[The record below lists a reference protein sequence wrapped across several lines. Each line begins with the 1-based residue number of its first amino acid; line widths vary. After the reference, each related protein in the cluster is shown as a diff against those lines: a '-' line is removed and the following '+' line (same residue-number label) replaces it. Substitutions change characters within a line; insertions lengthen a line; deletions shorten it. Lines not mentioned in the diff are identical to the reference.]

1 VGGGGR
7 PRLEAS
13 EVAGRGGGVG
23 TGVEDGG
30 DFIGLSVVVGDV
42 TRESNALLSLE
53 GDRGNGSS
61 HSDNICNP
69 FDSSLHISLM
79 ESDLGNWL

>member
-1 VGGGGR
+1 MQ
-7 PRLEAS
+7 AS
-13 EVAGRGGGVG
+13 EIAGRGGGVG
-23 TGVEDGG
+23 PGVVEDGG

-42 TRESNALLSLE
+42 TREWNAFLSFE
-53 GDRGNGSS
+53 GDSGNGSS
-61 HSDNICNP
+61 HSDSICNP